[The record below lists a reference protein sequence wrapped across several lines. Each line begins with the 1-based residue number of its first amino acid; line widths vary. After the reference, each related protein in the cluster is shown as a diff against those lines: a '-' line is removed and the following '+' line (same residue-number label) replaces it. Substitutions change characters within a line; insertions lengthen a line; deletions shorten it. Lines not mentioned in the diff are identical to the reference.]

1 MAKLCCCSFDPSRF
15 PYTLSFHTC
24 VSWRNKI
31 IYTDIL
37 KMTHN
42 PEMHTILANM
52 SCSTHQVEV
61 CELLLSFWMSCAV
74 QSGSLLAAWRRAF
87 RKAYR
92 YLLWRVA
99 ALSCRHRCLYLSC
112 RYVHSC
118 ARRARRESGFS
129 LEELMHTNKTIS
141 LDKNMLVFL

>member
-1 MAKLCCCSFDPSRF
+1 MAKLCCCSFDPSWF
-15 PYTLSFHTC
+15 LYTLSFHTC
-24 VSWRNKI
+24 VVLQTLNWKKLKTICRHIKI
-31 IYTDIL
+31 
-37 KMTHN
+37 THSH
-42 PEMHTILANM
+42 EKHTILANV

-61 CELLLSFWMSCAV
+61 CELLLSFWMSCAA
-74 QSGSLLAAWRRAF
+74 QSGSLLAAWSRAF

-92 YLLWRVA
+92 YLMWRVA

-129 LEELMHTNKTIS
+129 LEELMHTNKTNQS
-141 LDKNMLVFL
+141 G